1 MDTRRIFLMAIL
13 AVALAALS
21 AACGR
26 SEAPAPPIAPT
37 SAPAAPPATAD
48 GYYGLD
54 RTLDISIRIAPEDW
68 DALRKQ
74 GRTLEDVFAEIA
86 EKRLSAPFSDVYTW
100 FQADV
105 TVDGESFA
113 RVGVRKKGFVGS
125 QSDVKP
131 SLKIRFDKYA
141 DGQALGGVFER
152 MTLNNSLQDESL
164 IGTCLSFAV
173 FAAAGQP
180 APRCN
185 FATVSVNGENLGLY
199 VNVEDIETS
208 MLAREFADPDGNLYE
223 GTVSDFVPTYRGT
236 FEKKTNNG
244 ANDWSDVD
252 ALTAALLDPS
262 EAGWDAMRNGVDIDR
277 FLTFWSVEVIIAH
290 WDGYAGNRNNY
301 WFYREPEGAF
311 AFIPWGVDQVFSDDE
326 KDPNPFDSVTE
337 PPPSV
342 LANGALANRMYNDAE
357 GRAAY
362 VARLTETLDAVWDE
376 DALIALA
383 DEMAAIVQR
392 RALPENRAAAKKEA
406 ERVREFILGRRA
418 TILAD
423 LRPQPP
429 EWREEDA
436 SSAITAGGS
445 AALTPG
451 AMELQ
456 FSAEWGTS
464 ESANPFAE
472 GRITRL
478 AFDGAELPSDGLGAI
493 AGAAGQDEIDAFG
506 IADAASLNVLG
517 LTQDGAIQ
525 GLTLTFPISRLAA
538 GETLTFGEDEIAGG
552 VWRVPP
558 GAEEPNEFLPV
569 ASGALT
575 LLEASANRG
584 AAISAQFNGAL
595 GDGESAQPP
604 PSETAAQTQTDI
616 AAAVSE
622 VDTGLIINEVAS
634 KGDPLDWFELHNK
647 SDSPINLADFVFA
660 DDLSDPSKRVPFPP
674 NMSLAPGA
682 YLRIELD
689 KEAWPGFA
697 LGSDEELGVWTADGA
712 LVDSAD
718 WSDGDADAGTSYAR
732 VPNATGDFKTVSEP
746 TPGMGN

>member
-1 MDTRRIFLMAIL
+1 MDARRIFLMAIL
-13 AVALAALS
+13 ALALAVLS

-26 SEAPAPPIAPT
+26 SEDPAPPVAPT
-37 SAPAAPPATAD
+37 SAPAAPPATPD
-48 GYYGLD
+48 GYYDLD
-54 RTLDISIRIAPEDW
+54 RTLDISIRIAPGDW
-68 DALRKQ
+68 DALRHQ

-131 SLKIRFDKYA
+131 SLKLRFDKYA
-141 DGQALGGVFER
+141 DGQALGGVLPR

-208 MLAREFADPDGNLYE
+208 MLAREFADADGNLYE
-223 GTVSDFVPTYRGT
+223 GTVSDFVPAYRGT

-244 ANDWSDVD
+244 ADDWSDVD
-252 ALTAALLDPS
+252 ALTAAMGDPS

-277 FLTFWSVEVIIAH
+277 FLTFWAVEVIIAH

-301 WFYREPEGAF
+301 WFYREPGGAV

-326 KDPNPFDSVTE
+326 EDPNPFDSVTA

-342 LANGALANRMYNDAE
+342 LANGALANRLYNDAE

-376 DALIALA
+376 AALIALA

-392 RALPENRAAAKKEA
+392 RALPKNRAAAKKEA
-406 ERVREFILGRRA
+406 ERVREFIRGRRT

-436 SSAITAGGS
+436 SSAITAGGA
-445 AALTPG
+445 AALSPG

-472 GRITRL
+472 GKIARL
-478 AFDGAELPSDGLGAI
+478 AFNGAELPADGLGAI
-493 AGAAGQDEIDAFG
+493 AGAAGQDEIDAFR
-506 IADAASLNVLG
+506 ITDAASLNVLG
-517 LTQDGAIQ
+517 LAQDGAIQ
-525 GLTLTFPISRLAA
+525 GLTLTFPVSRLSA
-538 GETLTFGEDEIAGG
+538 GETLTFGKDEIAGG

-569 ASGALT
+569 LTGALT
-575 LLEASANRG
+575 LSEASAKPG
-584 AAISAQFNGAL
+584 AAISAQFAGAV
-595 GDGESAQPP
+595 GFVAP
-604 PSETAAQTQTDI
+604 PSADWTQTN
-616 AAAVSE
+616 AAAISV
-622 VDTGLIINEVAS
+622 VDTGLVINEVAS

-647 SDSPINLADFVFA
+647 SDSPIDLADFVFA
-660 DDLSDPSKRVPFPP
+660 DDLTDPSKRVPFPP
-674 NMSLAPGA
+674 DTTLASGA
-682 YLRIELD
+682 YLRIDLD
-689 KEAWPGFA
+689 KKAWPGFA
-697 LGSDEELGVWTADGA
+697 LGSDEELGVWTTDGA

-718 WSDGDADAGTSYAR
+718 WSDGDSDAGTSYAR
-732 VPNATGDFKTVSEP
+732 VPNATGEFTTVSEP
-746 TPGMGN
+746 TPGMGNGG